1 MKLFHKYI
9 IWILFF
15 AGFANV
21 TFAQTNSKSNDSIA
35 VKNDSLGLTYNFKHS
50 QTGNML
56 LNYPSKIEVIFDKVL
71 NKYVFVEKVGDYY
84 IKTPIYMTPEEY
96 EKYRLRRDMLDYF
109 KSKVAAEKSKNSSDK
124 KDLLPTYYVNS
135 KFFETIFGSNEI
147 KITPTG
153 NINLKLGFIYQ
164 NTENPQL
171 SEQNR
176 SSFTFDFDQ
185 QINAGIQA
193 QVGNRLK
200 FTAQYDTQSTFDFQ
214 NIIKVEFIPPS
225 LSDVKYGEDGIIQ
238 GIEAGNISMPIKN
251 SLINGAQSLFG
262 LKTKLQF
269 GKTNIT
275 AVFSQ
280 QNSEST
286 TVTAEGGAEI
296 QEFELRATD
305 YDNDRHFFLS
315 QYFRENYSKSLQNY
329 PLISSPINITRI
341 ELWITNRNASVED
354 FRSIVAL
361 ADIAEPNSENF
372 VSLDGLVIP
381 ALTAPTVNG
390 VALPSNESNNISG
403 ALSGPQIRDIATVDN
418 YLSGTYGMSQGSD
431 YSLLQNARKLQPNE
445 YTLNSQLGFVSL
457 NRRLNDGEV
466 LAVSYEYTVVGA
478 SNGKTSFKV
487 GEFSNDGISSPENL
501 AVKLLRSEILTTK
514 RTIAGV
520 EEAFPTWKLM
530 MKNIYALGASP
541 LTPDG
546 FRFEIQYR
554 DDQTGVSSNTLQ
566 NAQSVDISTKPLLQV
581 FNLDRLDQTQ
591 YQTPDG
597 YFDYVDGITINSQKG
612 YVIFPEAEPFGDD
625 LESSLDVQSDVD
637 LYVFDE
643 LYLDTKINVKNNN
656 QNKDKFLLKGY
667 FKSEDSGG
675 IPLNAYNV
683 PRGSVTVTA
692 GGRQLVE
699 GIDYV
704 VDYLAGRVQILDPGL
719 QSSGIPINVSTENNA
734 VFNQQR
740 KTFMGVDVEHNFK
753 ENFILGATILNV
765 NERPLTPKVN
775 FGGEPINNTMLG
787 MNLDFS
793 TEMPLFT
800 KLANKLPFVD
810 TDVPS
815 NLSVRADMAYLIPG
829 SPKGID
835 VVGSATSYIDDFEA
849 SQIPISL
856 LTPLQWYTSSTP
868 DTPTFPEFNGNLSND
883 KRYNY
888 KRARMAWYTI
898 DPIFYGAGDTPG
910 NIDADALSRSETRQ
924 INYDELFPNQEL
936 DVTQQS
942 LIRTLDLAY
951 FPGERGPYNFEQPAD
966 ISNPTRLENP
976 EDRWAGIMR
985 PLTTNNFEQ
994 ANVEYIQF
1002 WVMDPYTNYSITN
1015 SEGLP
1020 SGINPQDLQNQVGD
1034 LYINLG
1040 NISEDILK
1048 DNRKMYENG
1057 LPEDELSTNT
1067 TETIWGKVPTNPSI
1081 IYAFNEDDNSR
1092 IIQDLGLDGLTDT
1105 EEREKYPELASLDDP
1120 ASDNFKYYRG
1130 GDLDDLDASIIS
1142 RYKLFNNTQGN
1153 SPTLN
1158 QSPESYPTSSSTYPD
1173 VEDINKD
1180 QTMNTVESYFEY
1192 KVSLNSS
1199 DLIVGQNYIVDQKDT
1214 QVTLD
1219 NGESQTAKWYQFR
1232 IPIRSGTPINN
1243 ISDFNSIRF
1252 IRMFMTNFKMPV
1264 VLRFGELD
1272 LVRGDWRRY
1281 TRTLD
1286 PAITP
1291 DQPLEQEELND
1302 FEVGVVNIEQNEGRY
1317 VLPPGIE
1324 RERLQGSTTVQQQ
1337 NEQSVTLKVNN
1348 LPQNKIRAI
1357 YKNISVDLRRYKELK
1372 MFIHAESTIINDV
1385 DDDDLTAIVRLGTD
1399 LNDNFYQL
1407 EIPLKISTYG
1417 SLAPLDVWPEANNLD
1432 AMLEQLGKI
1441 KLARDVANAPINE
1454 LFTSTNIDFGDLVL
1468 RVKGNPTLAQI
1479 RTIMLGVRNNNPLEK
1494 SAEIWF
1500 NELRSAGFDND
1511 GGWAAVVNADAN
1523 FADVASLSMT
1533 GRMQTVGFGNVEDRV
1548 SQRSLDET
1556 KEYDIS
1562 TSINIGKMMPKK
1574 WGIELPMNYSVG
1586 EQFIDPKFDP
1596 QYQDIQL
1603 ADVEAANLPSSI
1615 PRGTD
1620 VSRNYTKRSSISFI
1634 NVRKNRNPESSKKP
1648 KFYDIENVS
1657 VSYSFNEESHRDY
1670 NIEGAL
1676 SQKVMAAAS
1685 YNFTFKPK
1693 FYEPFKKKELF
1704 KSKYL
1709 QLIRDI
1715 NFNPLPS
1722 SLAINSRINRN
1733 FNEQR
1738 SRNLVEGLSAQPT
1751 LKQRRFLFD
1760 WDYAVAFNFTKS
1772 LAVNF
1777 NATNSFIYD
1786 AFGSGDDIE
1795 IFNNFF
1801 NVGRPTQYNQ
1811 KLNTTYKLPI
1821 NKIPYLGFMSLDY
1834 AYTADFDWKATS
1846 QDASIIERVG
1856 NLIQNAN
1863 THNVTGSL
1871 NFAKLYKDT
1880 KFENLF
1886 LKKKNRK
1893 KSNPNSLDN
1902 SITNKQVSARKRKKE
1917 PLGRKVIRGFYDVI
1931 TSVKTGKISYSEN
1944 NGQLL
1949 PGYAPEVGFLGRNNF
1964 GGGQAPSLGF
1974 VFGSQVDIRNT
1985 ALVNGWLVAPRL
1997 DGEDYYD
2004 KTYTRTHFDKLDY
2017 NFSLK
2022 PAKDLNIEITGNK
2035 INTRS
2040 LAQQLDIRFDSTD
2053 PEGNGFIDE
2062 SIPAFITGNFSTS
2075 YSMFSTAFKNGD
2087 QLFDQLRANR
2097 IAISR
2102 RLGEQAGIDVD
2113 DPANINP
2120 LDGTVVGFG
2129 TNSQDVLLPSFLAA
2143 YSGKNAN
2150 NVKLG
2155 IFRDIP
2161 IPAWNLRYTGFM
2173 KYKWFK
2179 ENFSSFSVTHGY
2191 KSSYTVS
2198 SFTNNLQYD
2207 DDNPTITNAAGD
2219 FESRT
2224 LVSSATLVDEFS
2236 PLIRVDM
2243 KMKNSFSMRGE
2254 LKRDRTLTMNFNNST
2269 LTDIKGTEYI
2279 FGFGYV
2285 FKDVKMKTSFTGK
2298 KQTLKGDINLRADV
2312 SLRDNLTLIRS
2323 VNSENDQISGGQ
2335 KLFSIKFTADYR
2347 LNSNLT
2353 ASFYYNHQTSRYA
2366 ISTTF
2371 PRQSINAGFN
2381 FIYNLGGNK

>member
-35 VKNDSLGLTYNFKHS
+35 VKNDSLGLTYNFNHS

-951 FPGERGPYNFEQPAD
+951 FPGERGPYNFEQPVD

-1917 PLGRKVIRGFYDVI
+1917 PLGKKVIRGFYDVI

>member
-951 FPGERGPYNFEQPAD
+951 FPGERGPYNFEQPVD

>member
-286 TVTAEGGAEI
+286 TVTAEGGASI

-466 LAVSYEYTVVGA
+466 LAVSFEYTVVGA

-597 YFDYVDGITINSQKG
+597 YFDYVEGITINSQKG

-740 KTFMGVDVEHNFK
+740 KTFMGVDVEHNFN

-985 PLTTNNFEQ
+985 TLTTNNFEQ

-1092 IIQDLGLDGLTDT
+1092 LIQDVGLDGLTDT

-1142 RYKLFNNTQGN
+1142 RYKFFNNTQGN

-1232 IPIRSGTPINN
+1232 IPVRSGTPINN

-1286 PAITP
+1286 PSIAP
-1291 DQPLEQEELND
+1291 DQPLEQQELND

-1337 NEQSVTLKVNN
+1337 NEQSVTLKVND

-1372 MFIHAESTIINDV
+1372 MFIHAESTIINGV

-1441 KLARDVANAPINE
+1441 KLARDLANAPINE

-1596 QYQDIQL
+1596 QYQDIEL

-1648 KFYDIENVS
+1648 KFYDVENVS

-1893 KSNPNSLDN
+1893 KSNPNSLDK
-1902 SITNKQVSARKRKKE
+1902 STTNKQVSARKRKKE

>member
-286 TVTAEGGAEI
+286 TVTAEGGASI

-466 LAVSYEYTVVGA
+466 LAVSFEYTVVGA

-597 YFDYVDGITINSQKG
+597 YFDYVEGITINSQKG

-740 KTFMGVDVEHNFK
+740 KTFMGVDVEHNFN

-976 EDRWAGIMR
+976 QDRWAGIMR

-1092 IIQDLGLDGLTDT
+1092 LIQDVGLDGLTDT

-1142 RYKLFNNTQGN
+1142 RYKFFNNTQGN

-1232 IPIRSGTPINN
+1232 IPVRSGTPINN

-1286 PAITP
+1286 PSIAP
-1291 DQPLEQEELND
+1291 DQPLEQQELND

-1337 NEQSVTLKVNN
+1337 NEQSVTLKVND

-1372 MFIHAESTIINDV
+1372 MFIHAESTIINGV

-1441 KLARDVANAPINE
+1441 KLARDLANAPINE

-1596 QYQDIQL
+1596 QYQDIEL

-1648 KFYDIENVS
+1648 KFYDVENVS

-1893 KSNPNSLDN
+1893 KSNPNSLDK
-1902 SITNKQVSARKRKKE
+1902 STTNKQVSARKRKKE

>member
-35 VKNDSLGLTYNFKHS
+35 VKNDSLGLTYSFKHS

-286 TVTAEGGAEI
+286 TVTAEGGASI

-466 LAVSYEYTVVGA
+466 LAVSFEYTVVGA

-597 YFDYVDGITINSQKG
+597 YFDYVEGITINSQKG

-740 KTFMGVDVEHNFK
+740 KTFMGVDVEHNFN

-793 TEMPLFT
+793 REMPLFT

-1081 IYAFNEDDNSR
+1081 IYAFNEEDSSR
-1092 IIQDLGLDGLTDT
+1092 IIQDVGLDGLTDT

-1232 IPIRSGTPINN
+1232 IPVRSGTPINN

-1286 PAITP
+1286 PAIAP

-1372 MFIHAESTIINDV
+1372 MFIHAESTIINGV

-1441 KLARDVANAPINE
+1441 KLARDLANAPINE

-1596 QYQDIQL
+1596 QYQDIEL

-1648 KFYDIENVS
+1648 KFYDVENVS

-1811 KLNTTYKLPI
+1811 KLNTTYKFPI

-1893 KSNPNSLDN
+1893 KSNPNSLDK
-1902 SITNKQVSARKRKKE
+1902 STTNKQVSARKRKKE
-1917 PLGRKVIRGFYDVI
+1917 SLGRKVIRGFYDVI

>member
-1 MKLFHKYI
+1 LKLFHKYI

-286 TVTAEGGAEI
+286 TVTAEGGASI

-466 LAVSYEYTVVGA
+466 LAVSFEYTVVGA

-514 RTIAGV
+514 RTIAGE

-597 YFDYVDGITINSQKG
+597 YFDYVEGITINSQKG

-740 KTFMGVDVEHNFK
+740 KTFMGVDVEHNFN

-793 TEMPLFT
+793 SEMPLFT

-976 EDRWAGIMR
+976 QDRWAGIMR

-1092 IIQDLGLDGLTDT
+1092 LIQDVGLDGLTDT
-1105 EEREKYPELASLDDP
+1105 EEREKYPELAGLDDP

-1142 RYKLFNNTQGN
+1142 RYKFFNNTQGN

-1232 IPIRSGTPINN
+1232 IPVRSGTPINN

-1286 PAITP
+1286 PSIAP
-1291 DQPLEQEELND
+1291 DQPLEQQELND

-1337 NEQSVTLKVNN
+1337 NEQSVTLKVND

-1372 MFIHAESTIINDV
+1372 MFIHAESTIINGV

-1441 KLARDVANAPINE
+1441 KLARDLANAPINE

-1596 QYQDIQL
+1596 QYQDIEL

-1648 KFYDIENVS
+1648 KFYDVENVS

-1893 KSNPNSLDN
+1893 KSNPNSLDK
-1902 SITNKQVSARKRKKE
+1902 STTNKQVSARKRKKE

>member
-1 MKLFHKYI
+1 LNLFHKYI

-35 VKNDSLGLTYNFKHS
+35 VKKDSLGLIYNFKHS

-109 KSKVAAEKSKNSSDK
+109 KSKVAAEKSKNSSAK

-286 TVTAEGGAEI
+286 TVTAEGGASI

-361 ADIAEPNSENF
+361 ADIAEPNSDNF
-372 VSLDGLVIP
+372 VSIDGLVIP
-381 ALTAPTVNG
+381 SPTAPTVNG
-390 VALPSNESNNISG
+390 VTLPSNESNNISE
-403 ALSGPQIRDIATVDN
+403 ALIGPQIRDIATVDN
-418 YLSGTYGMSQGSD
+418 YLSSTYGMSQGSD

-541 LTPDG
+541 LTTDG

-566 NAQSVDISTKPLLQV
+566 NAQSTDIATKPLLQV

-597 YFDYVDGITINSQKG
+597 YFDYVEGITINSQNG
-612 YVIFPEAEPFGDD
+612 YVIFPEAEPFGED
-625 LESSLDVQSDVD
+625 LESSLDAPSDVD

-740 KTFMGVDVEHNFK
+740 KTFMGVDVEHNFN

-787 MNLDFS
+787 MNVDFS

-800 KLANKLPFVD
+800 KLVNKLPFVD

-856 LTPLQWYTSSTP
+856 LTPLQWYTASTP
-868 DTPTFPEFNGNLSND
+868 DSPTFPEFNGNLSND

-888 KRARMAWYTI
+888 KRARIAWYTI

-910 NIDADALSRSETRQ
+910 NIDADALSRAETRQ

-951 FPGERGPYNFEQPAD
+951 FPSERGPYNFEQPAD
-966 ISNPTRLENP
+966 ISNPSRLENP

-1081 IYAFNEDDNSR
+1081 IYAFNEEDNSR
-1092 IIQDLGLDGLTDT
+1092 IIQDVGLDGLTDT

-1291 DQPLEQEELND
+1291 DQPLEQEELNN

-1357 YKNISVDLRRYKELK
+1357 YKNIRVDLRRYKELK
-1372 MFIHAESTIINDV
+1372 MFIHAESTIINGV

-1574 WGIELPMNYSVG
+1574 WGIELPMIYSVG

-1648 KFYDIENVS
+1648 KFYDVENVS

-1676 SQKVMAAAS
+1676 NQKVMAAAS

-1715 NFNPLPS
+1715 NFNPVPS

-1786 AFGSGDDIE
+1786 AFESGDDLE

-1821 NKIPYLGFMSLDY
+1821 NKIPYLGFMSVDY
-1834 AYTADFDWKATS
+1834 AYTADFDWRATS

-1893 KSNPNSLDN
+1893 KSSSNSLDK
-1902 SITNKQVSARKRKKE
+1902 STINKQVSARKRKKE
-1917 PLGRKVIRGFYDVI
+1917 PLGRKVIKGFYDVI

-1949 PGYAPEVGFLGRNNF
+1949 PGYEPEVGFLGRNNF
-1964 GGGQAPSLGF
+1964 GGGLAPSLGF
-1974 VFGSQVDIRNT
+1974 VFGSQVDIRNA

-2053 PEGNGFIDE
+2053 PGGNGFIDE

-2075 YSMFSTAFKNGD
+2075 YSMFSTAFKSRD
-2087 QLFDQLRANR
+2087 QLFNQLRANR

-2102 RLGEQAGIDVD
+2102 RLGEQAGIDID
-2113 DPANINP
+2113 NPANINP
-2120 LDGTVVGFG
+2120 LDGTVLGFG
-2129 TNSQDVLLPSFLAA
+2129 TSSQDVLLPSFLAA

-2150 NVKLG
+2150 KVKLG

-2161 IPAWNLRYTGFM
+2161 IPAWNLRYIGFM

-2198 SFTNNLQYD
+2198 SFTNNLQFD
-2207 DDNPTITNAAGD
+2207 VTNPNTTNAAGD

-2236 PLIRVDM
+2236 PLVRVDM
-2243 KMKNSFSMRGE
+2243 KMKNSFSMKGE

-2285 FKDVKMKTSFTGK
+2285 FKDVKMKTSFTGTT
-2298 KQTLKGDINLRADV
+2298 QTLKGDINLRADV

-2323 VNSENDQISGGQ
+2323 VNSDNDQISGGQ

-2381 FIYNLGGNK
+2381 FIYNLGGN

>member
-286 TVTAEGGAEI
+286 TVTAEGGASI

-597 YFDYVDGITINSQKG
+597 YFDYVEGITINSQKG

-740 KTFMGVDVEHNFK
+740 KTFMGVDVEHNFN

-815 NLSVRADMAYLIPG
+815 NLSVRADMAYLIPS

-1092 IIQDLGLDGLTDT
+1092 LIQDVGLDGLTDT

-1142 RYKLFNNTQGN
+1142 RYKFFNNTQGN

-1232 IPIRSGTPINN
+1232 IPVRSGTPINN

-1286 PAITP
+1286 PSIAP
-1291 DQPLEQEELND
+1291 DQPLEQQELND

-1337 NEQSVTLKVNN
+1337 NEQSVTLKVND

-1372 MFIHAESTIINDV
+1372 MFIHAESTIINGV

-1441 KLARDVANAPINE
+1441 KLARDLANAPINE

-1596 QYQDIQL
+1596 QYQDIEL

-1648 KFYDIENVS
+1648 KFYDVENVS

>member
-1 MKLFHKYI
+1 M
-9 IWILFF
+9 
-15 AGFANV
+15 
-21 TFAQTNSKSNDSIA
+21 
-35 VKNDSLGLTYNFKHS
+35 
-50 QTGNML
+50 
-56 LNYPSKIEVIFDKVL
+56 
-71 NKYVFVEKVGDYY
+71 
-84 IKTPIYMTPEEY
+84 
-96 EKYRLRRDMLDYF
+96 
-109 KSKVAAEKSKNSSDK
+109 
-124 KDLLPTYYVNS
+124 
-135 KFFETIFGSNEI
+135 
-147 KITPTG
+147 
-153 NINLKLGFIYQ
+153 
-164 NTENPQL
+164 
-171 SEQNR
+171 
-176 SSFTFDFDQ
+176 
-185 QINAGIQA
+185 
-193 QVGNRLK
+193 
-200 FTAQYDTQSTFDFQ
+200 
-214 NIIKVEFIPPS
+214 
-225 LSDVKYGEDGIIQ
+225 
-238 GIEAGNISMPIKN
+238 
-251 SLINGAQSLFG
+251 
-262 LKTKLQF
+262 
-269 GKTNIT
+269 
-275 AVFSQ
+275 
-280 QNSEST
+280 
-286 TVTAEGGAEI
+286 
-296 QEFELRATD
+296 
-305 YDNDRHFFLS
+305 
-315 QYFRENYSKSLQNY
+315 
-329 PLISSPINITRI
+329 
-341 ELWITNRNASVED
+341 
-354 FRSIVAL
+354 
-361 ADIAEPNSENF
+361 
-372 VSLDGLVIP
+372 
-381 ALTAPTVNG
+381 
-390 VALPSNESNNISG
+390 
-403 ALSGPQIRDIATVDN
+403 
-418 YLSGTYGMSQGSD
+418 
-431 YSLLQNARKLQPNE
+431 
-445 YTLNSQLGFVSL
+445 
-457 NRRLNDGEV
+457 
-466 LAVSYEYTVVGA
+466 
-478 SNGKTSFKV
+478 
-487 GEFSNDGISSPENL
+487 
-501 AVKLLRSEILTTK
+501 
-514 RTIAGV
+514 
-520 EEAFPTWKLM
+520 
-530 MKNIYALGASP
+530 
-541 LTPDG
+541 
-546 FRFEIQYR
+546 
-554 DDQTGVSSNTLQ
+554 
-566 NAQSVDISTKPLLQV
+566 
-581 FNLDRLDQTQ
+581 
-591 YQTPDG
+591 
-597 YFDYVDGITINSQKG
+597 
-612 YVIFPEAEPFGDD
+612 
-625 LESSLDVQSDVD
+625 
-637 LYVFDE
+637 
-643 LYLDTKINVKNNN
+643 
-656 QNKDKFLLKGY
+656 
-667 FKSEDSGG
+667 
-675 IPLNAYNV
+675 
-683 PRGSVTVTA
+683 
-692 GGRQLVE
+692 
-699 GIDYV
+699 
-704 VDYLAGRVQILDPGL
+704 
-719 QSSGIPINVSTENNA
+719 
-734 VFNQQR
+734 
-740 KTFMGVDVEHNFK
+740 
-753 ENFILGATILNV
+753 NV

-1092 IIQDLGLDGLTDT
+1092 LIQDVGLDGLTDT

-1142 RYKLFNNTQGN
+1142 RYKFFNNTQGN

-1232 IPIRSGTPINN
+1232 IPVRSGTPINN

-1286 PAITP
+1286 PSIAP
-1291 DQPLEQEELND
+1291 DQPLEQQELND

-1337 NEQSVTLKVNN
+1337 NEQSVTLKVND

-1372 MFIHAESTIINDV
+1372 MFIHAESTIINGV

-1441 KLARDVANAPINE
+1441 KLARDLANAPINE

-1596 QYQDIQL
+1596 QYQDIEL

-1648 KFYDIENVS
+1648 KFYDVENVS

-1846 QDASIIERVG
+1846 QDPSIIERVG

-1893 KSNPNSLDN
+1893 KSNPNSLDK
-1902 SITNKQVSARKRKKE
+1902 STTNKQVSARKRKKE

-2236 PLIRVDM
+2236 PLVRVDM

-2285 FKDVKMKTSFTGK
+2285 FKDVKVKTSFTGK

>member
-35 VKNDSLGLTYNFKHS
+35 VKNDSLGLTYNFNHS

-445 YTLNSQLGFVSL
+445 YTINSQLGFVSL

-951 FPGERGPYNFEQPAD
+951 FPGERGPYNFEQPVD

-1015 SEGLP
+1015 LEGLP

-1130 GDLDDLDASIIS
+1130 ADLDDLDASIIS

>member
-1 MKLFHKYI
+1 LKLFHKYI

-286 TVTAEGGAEI
+286 TVTAEGGASI

-466 LAVSYEYTVVGA
+466 LAVSFEYTVVGA

-514 RTIAGV
+514 RTIAGE

-597 YFDYVDGITINSQKG
+597 YFDYVEGITINSQKG

-740 KTFMGVDVEHNFK
+740 KTFMGVDVEHNFN

-793 TEMPLFT
+793 SEMPLFT

-976 EDRWAGIMR
+976 QDRWAGIMR

-1092 IIQDLGLDGLTDT
+1092 LIQDVGLDGLNDT
-1105 EEREKYPELASLDDP
+1105 EEREKYPELAGLDDP

-1142 RYKLFNNTQGN
+1142 RYKFFNNTQGN

-1232 IPIRSGTPINN
+1232 IPVRSGTPINN

-1286 PAITP
+1286 PSIAP
-1291 DQPLEQEELND
+1291 DQPLEQQELND

-1337 NEQSVTLKVNN
+1337 NEQSVTLKVND

-1372 MFIHAESTIINDV
+1372 MFIHAESTIINGV

-1441 KLARDVANAPINE
+1441 KLARDLANAPINE

-1596 QYQDIQL
+1596 QYQDIEL

-1648 KFYDIENVS
+1648 KFYDVENVS

-1893 KSNPNSLDN
+1893 KSNPNSLDK
-1902 SITNKQVSARKRKKE
+1902 STTNKQVSARKRKKE

>member
-286 TVTAEGGAEI
+286 TVTAEGGASI

-546 FRFEIQYR
+546 FSFEIQYR

-597 YFDYVDGITINSQKG
+597 YFDYVEGITINSQKG

-740 KTFMGVDVEHNFK
+740 KTFMGVDVEHNFN

-793 TEMPLFT
+793 SEMPLFT

-1092 IIQDLGLDGLTDT
+1092 LIQDVGLDGLTDT

-1142 RYKLFNNTQGN
+1142 RYKFFNNTQGN

-1232 IPIRSGTPINN
+1232 IPVRSGTPINN

-1286 PAITP
+1286 PSIAP
-1291 DQPLEQEELND
+1291 DQPLEQQELND

-1337 NEQSVTLKVNN
+1337 NEQSVTLKVND

-1372 MFIHAESTIINDV
+1372 MFIHAESTIINGV

-1441 KLARDVANAPINE
+1441 KLARDLANAPINE

-1596 QYQDIQL
+1596 QYQDIEL

-1648 KFYDIENVS
+1648 KFYDVENVS

-1893 KSNPNSLDN
+1893 KSNPNSLDK
-1902 SITNKQVSARKRKKE
+1902 STTNKQVSARKRKKE

>member
-286 TVTAEGGAEI
+286 TVTAEGGASI

-466 LAVSYEYTVVGA
+466 LAVSFEYTVVGA

-514 RTIAGV
+514 RTIAGE

-597 YFDYVDGITINSQKG
+597 YFDYVEGITINSQKG

-740 KTFMGVDVEHNFK
+740 KTFMGVDVEHNFN

-793 TEMPLFT
+793 SEMPLFT

-976 EDRWAGIMR
+976 QDRWAGIMR

-1092 IIQDLGLDGLTDT
+1092 LIQDVGLDGLNDT
-1105 EEREKYPELASLDDP
+1105 EEREKYPELAGLDDP

-1142 RYKLFNNTQGN
+1142 RYKFFNNTQGN

-1232 IPIRSGTPINN
+1232 IPVRSGTPINN

-1286 PAITP
+1286 PSIAP
-1291 DQPLEQEELND
+1291 DQPLEQQELND

-1337 NEQSVTLKVNN
+1337 NEQSVTLKVND

-1372 MFIHAESTIINDV
+1372 MFIHAESTIINGV

-1441 KLARDVANAPINE
+1441 KLARDLANAPINE

-1596 QYQDIQL
+1596 QYQDIEL

-1648 KFYDIENVS
+1648 KFYDVENVS

-1821 NKIPYLGFMSLDY
+1821 NKIPYLAFMSLDY

-1893 KSNPNSLDN
+1893 KSNPNSLDK
-1902 SITNKQVSARKRKKE
+1902 STTNKQVSARKRKKE

>member
-286 TVTAEGGAEI
+286 TVTAEGGASI

-466 LAVSYEYTVVGA
+466 LAVSFEYTVVGA

-514 RTIAGV
+514 RTIAGE

-597 YFDYVDGITINSQKG
+597 YFDYVEGITINSQKG

-740 KTFMGVDVEHNFK
+740 KTFMGVDVEHNFN

-793 TEMPLFT
+793 SEMPLFT

-976 EDRWAGIMR
+976 QDRWAGIMR

-1092 IIQDLGLDGLTDT
+1092 LIQDVGLDGLTDT

-1142 RYKLFNNTQGN
+1142 RYKFFNNTQGN

-1232 IPIRSGTPINN
+1232 IPVRSGTPINN

-1286 PAITP
+1286 PSIAP
-1291 DQPLEQEELND
+1291 DQPLEQQELND

-1337 NEQSVTLKVNN
+1337 NEQSVTLKVND

-1372 MFIHAESTIINDV
+1372 MFIHAESTIINGV

-1441 KLARDVANAPINE
+1441 KLARDLANAPINE

-1596 QYQDIQL
+1596 QYQDIEL

-1648 KFYDIENVS
+1648 KFYDVENVS

-1893 KSNPNSLDN
+1893 KSNPNSLDK
-1902 SITNKQVSARKRKKE
+1902 STTNKQVSARKRKKE

>member
-1 MKLFHKYI
+1 MNLFHKYI

-35 VKNDSLGLTYNFKHS
+35 VKKDSLGLIYNFKHS

-109 KSKVAAEKSKNSSDK
+109 KSKVAAEKSKNSSAK

-286 TVTAEGGAEI
+286 TVTAEGGASI

-361 ADIAEPNSENF
+361 ADIAEPNSDNF
-372 VSLDGLVIP
+372 VSIDGLVIP
-381 ALTAPTVNG
+381 SPTAPTVNG
-390 VALPSNESNNISG
+390 VTLPSNESNNISE
-403 ALSGPQIRDIATVDN
+403 ALIGPQIRDIATVDN
-418 YLSGTYGMSQGSD
+418 YLSSTYGMSQGSD

-541 LTPDG
+541 LTTDG

-566 NAQSVDISTKPLLQV
+566 NAQSTDIATKPLLQV

-597 YFDYVDGITINSQKG
+597 YFDYVEGITINSQNG
-612 YVIFPEAEPFGDD
+612 YVIFPEAEPFGED
-625 LESSLDVQSDVD
+625 LESSLDAPSDVD

-740 KTFMGVDVEHNFK
+740 KTFMGVDVEHNFN

-787 MNLDFS
+787 MNVDFS

-856 LTPLQWYTSSTP
+856 LTPLQWYTASTP

-888 KRARMAWYTI
+888 KRARLAWYTI

-910 NIDADALSRSETRQ
+910 NIDADALSRAETRQ

-951 FPGERGPYNFEQPAD
+951 FPSERGPYNFEQPAD
-966 ISNPTRLENP
+966 ISNPSRLENP

-1002 WVMDPYTNYSITN
+1002 WVMDPYANYSITN

-1081 IYAFNEDDNSR
+1081 IYAFNEEDNSR
-1092 IIQDLGLDGLTDT
+1092 IIQDVGLDGLTDT
-1105 EEREKYPELASLDDP
+1105 EEREKYPELASLEDP

-1291 DQPLEQEELND
+1291 DQPLEQEELNN

-1357 YKNISVDLRRYKELK
+1357 YKNIRVDLRRYKELK
-1372 MFIHAESTIINDV
+1372 MFIHAESTIINGV

-1454 LFTSTNIDFGDLVL
+1454 LFTSTNIDFEDLVL

-1603 ADVEAANLPSSI
+1603 TDVEAANLPSSI

-1648 KFYDIENVS
+1648 KFYDVENLS

-1676 SQKVMAAAS
+1676 NQKVMAAAS

-1715 NFNPLPS
+1715 NFNPVPS
-1722 SLAINSRINRN
+1722 SIAINSRINRN

-1786 AFGSGDDIE
+1786 AFGSGDDLE

-1821 NKIPYLGFMSLDY
+1821 NKIPYLGFMSVDY
-1834 AYTADFDWKATS
+1834 AYTADFDWRATS

-1893 KSNPNSLDN
+1893 KSSSNSLDK
-1902 SITNKQVSARKRKKE
+1902 STINKQVSARKRKKE
-1917 PLGRKVIRGFYDVI
+1917 PLGRKVIKGFYDVI

-1949 PGYAPEVGFLGRNNF
+1949 PGYEPEVGFLGRNNF
-1964 GGGQAPSLGF
+1964 GGGLAPSLGF
-1974 VFGSQVDIRNT
+1974 VFGSQVDIRNA

-2053 PEGNGFIDE
+2053 PGGNGFIDE

-2075 YSMFSTAFKNGD
+2075 YSMFSTAFKSGD
-2087 QLFDQLRANR
+2087 QLFNQLRANR

-2113 DPANINP
+2113 NPANINP
-2120 LDGTVVGFG
+2120 LDGTVLGFG
-2129 TNSQDVLLPSFLAA
+2129 TSSQDVLLPSFLAA

-2150 NVKLG
+2150 KVKLG

-2198 SFTNNLQYD
+2198 SFTNNLQFD
-2207 DDNPTITNAAGD
+2207 VTNPNTTNAAGD

-2236 PLIRVDM
+2236 PLVRVDM

-2285 FKDVKMKTSFTGK
+2285 FKDVKMKTSFTGTT
-2298 KQTLKGDINLRADV
+2298 QTLKGDINLRADV

-2323 VNSENDQISGGQ
+2323 VNSDNDQISGGQ

-2381 FIYNLGGNK
+2381 FIYNLGGN